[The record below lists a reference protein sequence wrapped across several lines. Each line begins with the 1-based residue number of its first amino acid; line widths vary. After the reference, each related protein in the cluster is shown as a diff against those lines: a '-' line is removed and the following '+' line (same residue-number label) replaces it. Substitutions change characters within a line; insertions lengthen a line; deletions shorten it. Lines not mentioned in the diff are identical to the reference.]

1 MSHSA
6 DLPPAAPEPQHGV
19 AGEPR
24 LREESM
30 GQLMKELSSDTSRLI
45 RQEIQLAQAEMR
57 QKAKVAG
64 TGAGMLAGAA
74 VASLMTLGVLSAAV
88 IILIALVTPLWVAAV
103 IVTAVWAIVTAV
115 LAFVG
120 RKRLQE
126 TSLKPEQTV
135 ETAKED
141 LSWAKTQ
148 AQSVKK

>member
-1 MSHSA
+1 
-6 DLPPAAPEPQHGV
+6 
-19 AGEPR
+19 
-24 LREESM
+24 M